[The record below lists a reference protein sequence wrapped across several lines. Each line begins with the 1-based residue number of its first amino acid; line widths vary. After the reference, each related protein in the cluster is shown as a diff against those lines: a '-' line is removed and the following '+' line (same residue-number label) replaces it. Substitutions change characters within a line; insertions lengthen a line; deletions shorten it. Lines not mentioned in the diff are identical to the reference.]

1 MRTYMKHD
9 FNFSR
14 DEPRKEKVNKQP
26 KQSRSISRKER
37 DSFKQKSKQQLKNYV
52 ESNFEDDEFED
63 NFMR

>member
-1 MRTYMKHD
+1 MKHD